1 MAQEEKGDSSSFNQD
16 DLPGRCRYVH
26 VKLAIN
32 TIKGNISEDFS
43 EISRRTYSILTMIL
57 GNVGKHVIVNAKR
70 ELFPIFKTLI
80 M

>member
-43 EISRRTYSILTMIL
+43 EISRRTNILTMRL
-57 GNVGKHVIVNAKR
+57 GNVNEHIRVNAKLK
-70 ELFPIFKTLI
+70 LFRCLQQ
-80 M
+80 